1 VSSPDIRRIER
12 DILPLWEHA
21 FEPDPTDGEKFY
33 LTVAYPYPSGAM
45 HVGHG
50 RTYIAPD
57 VIARFWRM
65 RGRTVLYPMAFH
77 VTGAPVI
84 GISKRIARGDPRAVS
99 LYRDLYKVP
108 ADVLARFVD
117 PLAIVRHFSDEY
129 QRVMSSC
136 GISIDWRRRF
146 TTVDP
151 QYSRFIEWQWKHLR
165 EGNHVLKG
173 AHPVRFCPQCD
184 NPVGDH
190 DLLEGDKAEIL
201 RFTLVMFRWN
211 DTFIPTATLRPE
223 TIYGVTNLWVN
234 PEVTYVRILLD
245 GSPWIVSR
253 EAAEKLSFQDHTVEV
268 TGEIPGT
275 ALIGQTVSHPF
286 CGTVPILPARFVD
299 PDMASGIVMSVPAHA
314 PFDYIAL
321 RDLQAHGEY
330 AGIEPVPLIT
340 VPGYGRLPARDAV
353 ERAGIANQD
362 DPRMDALTQEVYGA
376 EFAHGR
382 LYDQYGGSSVREAR
396 DSVASLMN
404 AQYGSLP
411 MYEFDTRSV
420 VCRCGSK
427 VVVKILH
434 DQWFLQ
440 YSDPAWKEQV
450 ADLIGRMDLVPP
462 EVRAEFER
470 TVDWLKDWACSRRV
484 GLGTRLP
491 WDPDWLIE
499 PLSDSTVYMAY
510 YTIAHHLKTMSA
522 DLLTPEV
529 FDYIFLG
536 KESPGLPEQ
545 EKLDRMRREFLFWY
559 PYDFRFSAK
568 DLISNHLT
576 FQLFHHVAIF
586 PEPCLP
592 RGMVVFGMGLLN
604 GAKMSSSKGNV
615 FLLEDAVEEFG
626 ADTVRMFLVGSAEPW
641 QDFDWRNEL
650 VTSTRKQI
658 DRFMSTIL
666 EGRPGKE
673 GQGSLDR
680 WLESRLQGHIARTTE
695 ALERFQTRQALQ
707 EAFFG
712 IESDLKWYRKRLP
725 AESSGS
731 PFLGDLYSA
740 WIRLLSPFIPFTCEF
755 LWGEIGN
762 GGLVSYAPWPVS
774 DPAAI
779 DGRVELSEELLA
791 RTVEDIESILKII
804 QLAPS
809 SITLYTA
816 PAWKRE
822 IFSTVAAAE
831 DKTTVVREIMKNG
844 EMRKRGKEVPDTVRQ
859 CTTLIH
865 RLPPQVVAGL
875 TGNLLDELAIFS
887 AAAGFLSR
895 EFGVPVSVR
904 DAGESSH
911 AKAAFALP
919 FKPAIVIE

>member
-1 VSSPDIRRIER
+1 MRQIEQE
-12 DILPLWEHA
+12 ILQLWEHA
-21 FEPDPTDGEKFY
+21 FEPEPTGAEKFY

-84 GISKRIARGDPRAVS
+84 GISKRIARGDPKAVY

-108 ADVLARFVD
+108 EDVLARFVD
-117 PLAIVRHFSDEY
+117 PLAIVRHFSEEY
-129 QRVMSSC
+129 RRVMSSC

-151 QYSRFIEWQWKHLR
+151 PYSKFIEWQWKHLR

-173 AHPVRFCPQCD
+173 AHPVRYCPQCD

-201 RFTLVMFRWN
+201 KFTLVMFRWN
-211 DTFIPTATLRPE
+211 GTFIPTATLRPE

-245 GSPWIVSR
+245 GAPWIISR
-253 EAAEKLSFQDHTVEV
+253 EAAEKLSFQDHTVEI

-275 ALIGQTVSHPF
+275 DLIDQTVSHPL
-286 CGTVPILPARFVD
+286 CGDVPILPARFVD
-299 PDMASGIVMSVPAHA
+299 PDMATGIVMSVPAHA

-321 RDLQAHGEY
+321 RDLQAEGKY
-330 AGIEPVPLIT
+330 TGIEPVPLIT
-340 VPGYGRLPARDAV
+340 VPGYGTLPAKDAV

-362 DPRMDALTQEVYGA
+362 DPRMEALTQEVYGA

-382 LYDQYGGSSVREAR
+382 LFDRYGGSSVREAR
-396 DSVASLMN
+396 DSVASLMMD
-404 AQYGSLP
+404 QYGSVP

-440 YSDPAWKEQV
+440 YSDPAWKAQV
-450 ADLIGRMDLVPP
+450 ATLIERMDLVPP

-470 TVDWLKDWACSRRV
+470 TVDWLKDWACTRRV

-510 YTIAHHLKTMSA
+510 YTIAHHLATMSP

-529 FDYIFLG
+529 FDFIFLG
-536 KESPGLPEQ
+536 KETPGLPER
-545 EKLDRMRREFLFWY
+545 ENLDLMRKEFLFWY

-615 FLLEDAVEEFG
+615 YLLEDAVDEFG

-650 VTSTRKQI
+650 VASTRKQI
-658 DRFMSTIL
+658 DRLMNTVL
-666 EGRPGKE
+666 EGRA
-673 GQGSLDR
+673 GQENPGSLDR
-680 WLESRLQGHIARTTE
+680 WLESRLKGHIIRTTE

-707 EAFFG
+707 DAFFG
-712 IESDLKWYRKRLP
+712 IEADLKWYRRRIT
-725 AESSGS
+725 EGS
-731 PFLGDLYSA
+731 TGSLYLRELCSA
-740 WIRLLSPFIPFTCEF
+740 WVRLLAPVIPFTCEY
-755 LWGEIGN
+755 LWKELGGD
-762 GGLVSYAPWPVS
+762 GLVSYAPWPVAE
-774 DPAAI
+774 PAMV
-779 DGRVELSEELLA
+779 DSRLELAEELLA

-804 QLAPS
+804 QLEPS
-809 SITLYTA
+809 AITIYTA
-816 PAWKRE
+816 PFWKKQV
-822 IFSTVAAAE
+822 FSAVATAE
-831 DKTTVVREIMKNG
+831 NKNTVVREIMKDE
-844 EMRKRGKEVPDTVRQ
+844 EMRKRGKEVTDAVRQ

-865 RLPPQVVAGL
+865 RLPPQIVAQLIGEL
-875 TGNLLDELAIFS
+875 PDEEAIFS
-887 AAAGFLSR
+887 AAAGFLSK
-895 EFGVPVSVR
+895 EFSVPVSVR

-911 AKAAFALP
+911 AKAFLALP